1 MILDKIVSQKKIDLE
16 IFKKNTDIQSLV
28 KKAKEMPKRP
38 SFKEVLAKKG
48 LSIIGELKKA
58 SPSKGVIVEIFNP
71 SELLKKYEN
80 VVDAVSVLTEEK
92 FFLGKP
98 EYLLE
103 SSKNSN
109 LPLLRKDFIIDEIQI
124 YEAKILGASAILL
137 ICAILTLDEIKYFL
151 KIAKELELDVLLET
165 HDEKE
170 VQMALLSGAEI
181 IGINNRNL
189 NTFEVSI
196 DTTIKLLELI
206 PKDKIVVS
214 ESGFDN
220 ENDIKKIKNTR
231 VNAILVGESFMRT
244 NDILGKAELFRKSFV
259 GD

>member
-16 IFKKNTDIQSLV
+16 IFKKNNDIQSLV

-38 SFKEVLAKKG
+38 SFKEALAKKG

-58 SPSKGVIVEIFNP
+58 SPSKGVIVENFNP

>member
-1 MILDKIVSQKKIDLE
+1 M
-16 IFKKNTDIQSLV
+16 
-28 KKAKEMPKRP
+28 
-38 SFKEVLAKKG
+38 
-48 LSIIGELKKA
+48 
-58 SPSKGVIVEIFNP
+58 
-71 SELLKKYEN
+71 
-80 VVDAVSVLTEEK
+80 
-92 FFLGKP
+92 
-98 EYLLE
+98 
-103 SSKNSN
+103 
-109 LPLLRKDFIIDEIQI
+109 
-124 YEAKILGASAILL
+124 
-137 ICAILTLDEIKYFL
+137 
-151 KIAKELELDVLLET
+151 DVLLET

-170 VQMALLSGAEI
+170 VQMALLSGADI

-244 NDILGKAELFRKSFV
+244 DDILGKAKLFRKSFV

>member
-16 IFKKNTDIQSLV
+16 IFKKNNDIQSLV

-58 SPSKGVIVEIFNP
+58 SPSKGVIVENFNP

-244 NDILGKAELFRKSFV
+244 DDILGKAELFRKSFV